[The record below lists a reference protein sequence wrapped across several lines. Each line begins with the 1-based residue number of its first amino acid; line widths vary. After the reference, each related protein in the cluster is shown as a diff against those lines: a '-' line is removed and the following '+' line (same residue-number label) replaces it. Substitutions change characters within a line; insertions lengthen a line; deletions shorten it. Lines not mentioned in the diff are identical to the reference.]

1 MSEDNGL
8 PRGWSTARLDQM
20 STIIMGQSPPS
31 DTYNDQGIGLPFF
44 QGKAEFGDLY
54 PEPRKWC
61 SSPAK
66 IAEAE
71 DVLLSVRAPVGP
83 TNLASSRCCVGRGL
97 AAIRPVAG
105 VDRRYVLYAIRAHSS
120 TLSKQATGSTF
131 EAISGDVVRSLEL
144 PMAPSNEQRR
154 IVAAIEEQFTRLDAG
169 VAALE
174 RVRANLKR
182 YRAAVLKA
190 AVAGKLTEEWRAQH
204 PDVEPAD
211 VLLQRILDERRRKW
225 EEAELEKYSK
235 AGKTPPK
242 GWQGKYKQPVQPDVE
257 RLPELPVR
265 WCWATVEQLNPS
277 ERPCAYGVLQPGPDQ
292 PNGVPFVRV
301 GDIVEGCI
309 KTQEMKRIAPDID
322 AAYPRTRLHG
332 GEVLI
337 TLVGTIGRTA
347 VVPAVLGGANVARAV
362 GVIPLTPRVVPS
374 WIDIWFRNPAKR
386 AEMTAKAHEVAR
398 KTLNLEDVRVA
409 TVALPPR
416 EEQERI
422 SGEVARLL
430 SIVSNVESILSVNL
444 IRSGRLRQS
453 ILKRAFE
460 GKLVP
465 QGPTDE
471 PASVLL
477 ERIRRERET
486 GQNGR
491 GRNRTTRDG
500 QKMQMRLVDAD

>member
-1 MSEDNGL
+1 MTENQDLPHGWAATTLCGALPIEYGKSLTRSSRSETGRI
-8 PRGWSTARLDQM
+8 PVYGSSGQVGWHSQSLTAGPTLILGRKGSVGAVHYSPQACWPIDTTYYTEGSAAVSLKFALYLLRYAQLGRYDK
-20 STIIMGQSPPS
+20 STIIPGLSRDDYNSLPVSVPP
-31 DTYNDQGIGLPFF
+31 
-44 QGKAEFGDLY
+44 
-54 PEPRKWC
+54 
-61 SSPAK
+61 
-66 IAEAE
+66 IAEQ
-71 DVLLSVRAPVGP
+71 
-83 TNLASSRCCVGRGL
+83 
-97 AAIRPVAG
+97 
-105 VDRRYVLYAIRAHSS
+105 H
-120 TLSKQATGSTF
+120 
-131 EAISGDVVRSLEL
+131 
-144 PMAPSNEQRR
+144 R

-190 AVAGKLTEEWRAQH
+190 AVEGKLTEEWRAQH

-409 TVALPPR
+409 TVALPTR

-430 SIVSNVESILSVNL
+430 SIVSNVESILSVNV

-465 QGPTDE
+465 QDPTDE

-477 ERIRRERET
+477 ERIRQERET